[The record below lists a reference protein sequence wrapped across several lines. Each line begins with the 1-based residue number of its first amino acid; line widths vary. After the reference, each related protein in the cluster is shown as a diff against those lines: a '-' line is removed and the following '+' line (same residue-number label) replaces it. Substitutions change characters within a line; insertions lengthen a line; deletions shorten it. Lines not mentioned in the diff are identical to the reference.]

1 MNKSDKDINRLTR
14 KILKEGMVEP
24 SPDLSL
30 KIMDLIMQEEPLKVP
45 EVKKVKW
52 HSGMSPFMIIGIII
66 VYLVAFAGLL
76 MLVGQQPEGNV
87 NHLLTGLK
95 EKLPFILTM
104 VAIAGSL
111 IFYGVLDF
119 VLGLGF
125 CWIVGWLA
133 GAAPH
138 PPLQAIITPLH
149 LYCYN
154 YSHRNKCVLCFRH

>member
-30 KIMDLIMQEEPLKVP
+30 KIMDLIMQEEPLKVS

-111 IFYGVLDF
+111 IFYSALDKVLA
-119 VLGLGF
+119 LR
-125 CWIVGWLA
+125 
-133 GAAPH
+133 
-138 PPLQAIITPLH
+138 
-149 LYCYN
+149 Y
-154 YSHRNKCVLCFRH
+154 

>member
-76 MLVGQQPEGNV
+76 MLVGRQPEGNV

-95 EKLPFILTM
+95 EKLPFILTV
-104 VAIAGSL
+104 VAIVGSL
-111 IFYGVLDF
+111 IFYSTLDKVLA
-119 VLGLGF
+119 LR
-125 CWIVGWLA
+125 
-133 GAAPH
+133 
-138 PPLQAIITPLH
+138 
-149 LYCYN
+149 Y
-154 YSHRNKCVLCFRH
+154 

>member
-30 KIMDLIMQEEPLKVP
+30 KIMDLIMQEEPLKIP
-45 EVKKVKW
+45 EVKKAKW

-111 IFYGVLDF
+111 IFYSALDR
-119 VLGLGF
+119 
-125 CWIVGWLA
+125 ILA
-133 GAAPH
+133 
-138 PPLQAIITPLH
+138 LR
-149 LYCYN
+149 Y
-154 YSHRNKCVLCFRH
+154 

>member
-111 IFYGVLDF
+111 IFY
-119 VLGLGF
+119 
-125 CWIVGWLA
+125 
-133 GAAPH
+133 
-138 PPLQAIITPLH
+138 
-149 LYCYN
+149 
-154 YSHRNKCVLCFRH
+154 

>member
-52 HSGMSPFMIIGIII
+52 HSGMSPFIIIGIII

-76 MLVGQQPEGNV
+76 MLVGRQPEGNV

-95 EKLPFILTM
+95 EKLPFILTV
-104 VAIAGSL
+104 VAIVGSL
-111 IFYGVLDF
+111 IFYSTLDKVLA
-119 VLGLGF
+119 LR
-125 CWIVGWLA
+125 
-133 GAAPH
+133 
-138 PPLQAIITPLH
+138 
-149 LYCYN
+149 Y
-154 YSHRNKCVLCFRH
+154 

>member
-52 HSGMSPFMIIGIII
+52 HSGMSPFIIIGIII

-76 MLVGQQPEGNV
+76 MLVGRQPEGNV

-95 EKLPFILTM
+95 EKLPFILTV
-104 VAIAGSL
+104 VAIVGSL
-111 IFYGVLDF
+111 IFYSALDKVLA
-119 VLGLGF
+119 LR
-125 CWIVGWLA
+125 
-133 GAAPH
+133 
-138 PPLQAIITPLH
+138 
-149 LYCYN
+149 Y
-154 YSHRNKCVLCFRH
+154 

>member
-52 HSGMSPFMIIGIII
+52 HSGMSPFIIIGIII

-76 MLVGQQPEGNV
+76 MLVGRQPEGNV

-95 EKLPFILTM
+95 
-104 VAIAGSL
+104 
-111 IFYGVLDF
+111 
-119 VLGLGF
+119 
-125 CWIVGWLA
+125 
-133 GAAPH
+133 
-138 PPLQAIITPLH
+138 
-149 LYCYN
+149 
-154 YSHRNKCVLCFRH
+154 

>member
-95 EKLPFILTM
+95 EKLPFILTV
-104 VAIAGSL
+104 VAIVGSL
-111 IFYGVLDF
+111 IFYSTLDKVLA
-119 VLGLGF
+119 LR
-125 CWIVGWLA
+125 
-133 GAAPH
+133 
-138 PPLQAIITPLH
+138 
-149 LYCYN
+149 Y
-154 YSHRNKCVLCFRH
+154 

>member
-111 IFYGVLDF
+111 IFYSALDKVLA
-119 VLGLGF
+119 LR
-125 CWIVGWLA
+125 
-133 GAAPH
+133 
-138 PPLQAIITPLH
+138 
-149 LYCYN
+149 Y
-154 YSHRNKCVLCFRH
+154 

>member
-52 HSGMSPFMIIGIII
+52 HSGMSPFIIIGIII

-76 MLVGQQPEGNV
+76 MLVGRQPEGNV

-95 EKLPFILTM
+95 EKLPFILTV
-104 VAIAGSL
+104 VANVGSL
-111 IFYGVLDF
+111 IFYSTLDKVLA
-119 VLGLGF
+119 LR
-125 CWIVGWLA
+125 
-133 GAAPH
+133 
-138 PPLQAIITPLH
+138 
-149 LYCYN
+149 Y
-154 YSHRNKCVLCFRH
+154 